1 MCYSYKRGKNR
12 KVTVD
17 MRVSLKTKSFVMI
30 FIITAV
36 LCVASIIGSNIAL
49 TNIIKQQFISKAETT
64 TSSVAA
70 VIDAAKVARIKD
82 AVMEIYNRTEDKVSN
97 EDWGSEEHEAYIGLY
112 NEILESQD
120 FIDVRDWLRK
130 IQDEGKYLY
139 VYIITPDLD
148 NARMIYVVD
157 ATEGDDFCMPGSF
170 DLFTES
176 DYTIRENPLG
186 GVPVDIVNTEEYGW
200 TLALGKAILD
210 GNNELIAY
218 ICADSSMTEI
228 MAIRDNYLLIIG
240 GVLVGLALLTGVLGV
255 LAVNHFVVRPV
266 NVLSTASIEYCKE
279 GDKNE
284 HHKFEE
290 LKIDTKDEIGD
301 LAKSMVQME
310 HDINNHVANLIR
322 TANELI
328 ESREKEA
335 EMTAAA
341 NIDEMTQ
348 VKNKRAFVSEEERL
362 DREIKAGNAEFAL
375 AVIDMNNLKAINDT
389 YGHEEGDQ
397 AVKDL
402 CAAICETFK
411 RSPVFRIGGDE
422 FAVVLEKSDLKNREK
437 LFEEFRKAAVRGE
450 EKKSWRGMSAALG
463 CEVYN
468 KKKHNNFS
476 DVFKAADA
484 NMYENK
490 SRMKHRDSA
499 T

>member
-1 MCYSYKRGKNR
+1 
-12 KVTVD
+12 
-17 MRVSLKTKSFVMI
+17 MRVSLKAKSSIMI

-36 LCVASIIGSNIAL
+36 LCAASIIGSNIAL

-64 TSSVAA
+64 TASVAA
-70 VIDAAKVARIKD
+70 IIDADKVARIK
-82 AVMEIYNRTEDKVSN
+82 AKVMEIYNRTEEKVSN

-112 NEILESQD
+112 SEILEMPD
-120 FIDVRDWLRK
+120 FIEVRDWMRK

-148 NARMIYVVD
+148 NARMIYVAD
-157 ATEGDDFCMPGSF
+157 ATEGEDFCMPGSF

-176 DYTIRENPLG
+176 DYAVREKPMD
-186 GVPVDIVNTEEYGW
+186 GVPVDIVMTEEYGW
-200 TLALGKAILD
+200 TLALGKPILD
-210 GNNELIAY
+210 ANGDLIAY

-228 MAIRDNYLLIIG
+228 MAIRDNYLLVIG
-240 GVLVGLALLTGVLGV
+240 AVLVGLALLTGALGV
-255 LAVNHFVVRPV
+255 LAVNRFVVRPV
-266 NVLSTASIEYCKE
+266 NILSTASIEYCKE
-279 GDKNE
+279 GDQNE

-290 LKIDTKDEIGD
+290 LKIQTKDEIGD

-310 HDINNHVANLIR
+310 RDINTHVANLIR

-341 NIDEMTQ
+341 NIDALTH

-362 DREIKAGNAEFAL
+362 DRAIKEGNAEFAV

-389 YGHEEGDQ
+389 YGHEEGDE
-397 AVKDL
+397 AIKDL
-402 CAAICETFK
+402 CAAICDTFK
-411 RSPVFRIGGDE
+411 RSPVFRTGGDE
-422 FAVVLEKSDLKNREK
+422 FAVVLENSDLKNREK
-437 LFEEFRKAAVRGE
+437 LFEEFRKASARAE
-450 EKKSWRGMSAALG
+450 EKKPWRGMSAALG
-463 CEVYN
+463 CEVYDR
-468 KKKHNNFS
+468 KKHNNFP
-476 DVFKAADA
+476 DVYKAADA
-484 NMYENK
+484 KMYENK